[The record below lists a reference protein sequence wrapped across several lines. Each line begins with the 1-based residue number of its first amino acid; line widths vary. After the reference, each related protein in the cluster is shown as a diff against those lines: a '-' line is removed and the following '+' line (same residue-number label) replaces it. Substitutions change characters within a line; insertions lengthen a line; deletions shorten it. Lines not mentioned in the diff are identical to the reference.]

1 MYRRM
6 VHRNLIGDS
15 GTRFGASWLESSRE
29 VLHGGQRYPVDGLV
43 PRYRANGEGSF
54 CYLLGKHHG
63 QDEWQLNAQC
73 LIDSEGSLRSGMVF
87 VLLGFDPWYG

>member
-1 MYRRM
+1 MGEGFFS
-6 VHRNLIGDS
+6 VLV
-15 GTRFGASWLESSRE
+15 RFPVVGLAREEGGGASWLESSRE

-63 QDEWQLNAQC
+63 HDGGET
-73 LIDSEGSLRSGMVF
+73 SGN
-87 VLLGFDPWYG
+87 